1 MKYKAFMDKTRAEQK
16 GKSLDRNEI
25 KAFVF
30 KRKTKKTEV
39 VLGSGKRKNGRKV
52 KHSKKRK

>member
-16 GKSLDRNEI
+16 GKSQGINEI

-30 KRKTKKTEV
+30 KRKTKKNR
-39 VLGSGKRKNGRKV
+39 GSKW
-52 KHSKKRK
+52 

>member
-39 VLGSGKRKNGRKV
+39 VNGKCSWIRKEEKWT
-52 KHSKKRK
+52 KS